1 MDKFIN
7 VLSCFELVPGHVERV
22 EVGQVPLVAEVV
34 DVVVAQV
41 DVGQLLQ
48 LRQSLH
54 MLNPV
59 T

>member
-1 MDKFIN
+1 MDEFLN
-7 VLSCFELVPGHVERV
+7 VLSCVELVPGHVERV
-22 EVGQVPLVAEVV
+22 EVGQVPQVAEVG